1 MSTTV
6 FMVNKNREQN
16 KQSMIN
22 YDLIKCTNCYT
33 DIQLHEKSIRKNNS
47 WFHEKCLEQK

>member
-6 FMVNKNREQN
+6 FMINKNREQN

-47 WFHEKCLEQK
+47 WFHEKCLERT